1 MNTLRKYLDIISE
14 STLLENPWEGQDP
27 AKAQAWSALT
37 PEDQKWLGGA
47 DPTDPFILNRA
58 PNKGKPAA
66 GAPTTVPGTGET
78 ELAQQTANAI
88 SNPGSAQLKTPNAGA
103 SADGNAGEIAAQT
116 PQLKTPSAGA
126 SADGNAGEIAAQT
139 PQLKTPSAGASAD
152 GNAGE
157 LAAQANVATT
167 PPAQSGQSVNR
178 DSMTFRQAFK
188 DALDKKEPKFTWKG
202 KEYTTQLAPS
212 KPSTTAPGGLM
223 PAPGSKG
230 QSGMAAQSG
239 GPTLTPQQDAQL
251 KALLSQRVA
260 AYQRGDTASVASFD
274 KAIQQWGQGVTQ
286 SQAKPATESVGYAED
301 QNLVSIVHL
310 AGLR

>member
-88 SNPGSAQLKTPNAGA
+88 SNPGSAQLKTPN
-103 SADGNAGEIAAQT
+103 
-116 PQLKTPSAGA
+116 AGA